1 MYRVIIFFPIWFWSF
16 VCKVMH
22 LFFEVGVLLFIFL
35 AYSLM
40 LLQAF
45 LDFRCSVVERRARFQ
60 LSKAQQRRHIVE
72 VCHKK
77 HRIYLRVCTVKCQFV
92 MYIEYNACT
101 YVTSRV
107 VYNHLVE
114 SWETSLAEIGE
125 PQDVRFGPF
134 NQKNVLITIFR
145 NWVN

>member
-1 MYRVIIFFPIWFWSF
+1 MY
-16 VCKVMH
+16 
-22 LFFEVGVLLFIFL
+22 LFFEVEVLLFIFL
-35 AYSLM
+35 AYFLM

-77 HRIYLRVCTVKCQFV
+77 HRIYLRVCTVNLSCT
-92 MYIEYNACT
+92 EYKACT

-145 NWVN
+145 NWVNWC